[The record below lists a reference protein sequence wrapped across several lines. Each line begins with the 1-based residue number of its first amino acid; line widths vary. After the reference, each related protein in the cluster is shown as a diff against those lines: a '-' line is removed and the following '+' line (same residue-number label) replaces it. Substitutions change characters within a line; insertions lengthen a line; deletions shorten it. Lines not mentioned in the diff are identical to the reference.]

1 MILYLI
7 NPKNSTDKL
16 LKLINEFSKVAGF
29 KISIQKSVV
38 CLYIDNELSEREV
51 KKTIIFTTTPKIL
64 KGQK

>member
-29 KISIQKSVV
+29 KINTQKSVV